1 MELYPDRVFSKPEFT
16 TLPPYLF
23 SGADFALIPS
33 HDEPFGLVAVEFGRK
48 DALSVRVTFADS
60 DDSSG
65 SLSNLPQQSI

>member
-1 MELYPDRVFSKPEFT
+1 VFSKPEFT

-33 HDEPFGLVAVEFGRK
+33 HDEPFGLVAVES
-48 DALSVRVTFADS
+48 LSVRVTFADS